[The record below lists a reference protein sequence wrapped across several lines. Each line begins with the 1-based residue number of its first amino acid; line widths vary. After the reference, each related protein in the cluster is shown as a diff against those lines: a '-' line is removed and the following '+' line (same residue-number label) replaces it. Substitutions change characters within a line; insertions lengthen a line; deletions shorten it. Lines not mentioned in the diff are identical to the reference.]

1 MSEHLKH
8 KMQTF
13 EIRPPGTVWDAIVV
27 RLDDDIKY
35 STLHQKINNFQVAPP
50 EPLWESILD
59 RLDDDEKY
67 STLSKK
73 FNEYEVVPPPA
84 LWNRIA
90 EELNSDAAPVTETP
104 DIIKVRTLG
113 EGKKWYRMLA
123 AAVVGAVLLGGAWYA
138 MYQQKQ
144 SGTEIVKENNTTTTP
159 AIIPIDRTED
169 NGQIKKQPDATVIDP
184 PSAAKNNRAVLAEKI
199 NTVAVQNTKKG
210 KNDGAEDY
218 IIAYAK
224 VNRPVS
230 YLEQPVVVRGP
241 VLRDEN
247 GVPYMDI
254 NLLSNNSNYLLIAGP
269 NGQLTRIS
277 AKFANV
283 IQFINGGDDQVEENL
298 DRILRESGAWK
309 ERFQQWRDKIKKSGY
324 LPAPGNFLDIL
335 EFKELIE
342 EK

>member
-13 EIRPPGTVWDAIVV
+13 EMPPPDAVWDAVVV

-50 EPLWESILD
+50 APLWESILD

-73 FNEYEVVPPPA
+73 FNSYEVAPPA
-84 LWNRIA
+84 GLWDHISD
-90 EELNSDAAPVTETP
+90 ELNRNASPVADIP
-104 DIIKVRTLG
+104 DVKVRTIG
-113 EGKKWYRMLA
+113 RGKKWYRILA
-123 AAVVGAVLLGGAWYA
+123 AAVVAAVLLGGAWYNL
-138 MYQQKQ
+138 YQEKQ
-144 SGTEIVKENNTTTTP
+144 SGIEIAKENNPTTTP
-159 AIIPIDRTED
+159 TVIPADQ
-169 NGQIKKQPDATVIDP
+169 NGDTGRIKKQPEAIAIP
-184 PSAAKNNRAVLAEKI
+184 PASSDENKRPVLAEKI
-199 NTVAVQNTKKG
+199 SPAPAQNSKKQE
-210 KNDGAEDY
+210 NNGAEDY
-218 IIAYAK
+218 IIAYSK

-230 YLEQPVVVRGP
+230 YLEQPVIIKGP

-247 GVPYMDI
+247 GMPYMDI
-254 NLLSNNSNYLLIAGP
+254 NLLSNNGNYLLIAGP
-269 NGQLTRIS
+269 NGQMTRIS

-283 IQFINGGDDQVEENL
+283 IQFINGSDDQVEENL